1 MVIHK
6 LSVTWG
12 GDAGPPSDVRLD
24 FLADIFGS
32 SEGTDVF
39 GKEVIKSQS

>member
-6 LSVTWG
+6 LSVTRG
-12 GDAGPPSDVRLD
+12 GQEGAPPMGLD

-39 GKEVIKSQS
+39 GKEAIKSQS